1 MPRSLARRL
10 RLSSIIMKLAAVA
23 LDYDGTLTVGGGL
36 SRRIVDTIGRVRSR
50 GIRVLLV
57 TGRRLPHLA
66 ADTEIG
72 MFDAVVAENGAVLQ
86 FPATGRHVLLGHPS
100 SQPFVDELARRGV
113 PFTRGECVIETDAA
127 HAGTV
132 LDAIHALEQPHILSF
147 NRGRLMVLPP
157 GVAKSTGLRQALFEL
172 RLSVHNT
179 VGIGN
184 AENDHDLLD
193 ACELGAAVGWGSAAL
208 KAIAD
213 ETIDGPGPEAVA
225 DYLER
230 ISEIPR
236 LAVGRAGR
244 HRVWLGTMLNG
255 DPVTLTIRGRTLI
268 VAGEPGT
275 GKSLLAGLLC
285 EQFILQ
291 GYSLVILDPEGDY
304 RSLET
309 LPNVTVFGGD
319 DPPPAPRQAL
329 HALRHPGETLI
340 VDLSRL
346 DARDKQH
353 YIRTI
358 LPVLA
363 SERRRTGLP
372 HKIVVDEAHQ
382 FLSGPVVGTLVD
394 AELGGYIWITYRV
407 SQLDASI
414 CAKDAVRLVTRESE
428 PAEIDALS
436 ALCGAALDPAVLR
449 SIDQDEAVLLPG
461 PDESGGELVRFR
473 VGRRLTLHVR
483 HRQKYFDMPVGD
495 AQAFVFGSGPAAGP
509 RARSF
514 REFVGLLST
523 QPATR
528 LRGHC
533 ERHDFSRWVRD
544 VFRDGLLAARLFE
557 IEAHIREED
566 ARGLAEAVARA
577 IRARYEFC
585 PEPAA
590 ALQ

>member
-1 MPRSLARRL
+1 
-10 RLSSIIMKLAAVA
+10 MKLAAIAV
-23 LDYDGTLTVGGGL
+23 DYDGTLTVDGGL
-36 SRRIVDTIGRVRSR
+36 SRRIVDTIGRVRCR

-57 TGRRLPHLA
+57 TGRRLSHLA
-66 ADTEIG
+66 DDTEIG
-72 MFDAVVAENGAVLQ
+72 MFDAVVAENGAVLE
-86 FPATGRHVLLGHPS
+86 FPASGRHVLLGPPS
-100 SQPFVDELARRGV
+100 SPLFADELARRGV
-113 PFTRGECVIETDAA
+113 PFMRGECVIETEAA
-127 HAGTV
+127 RAGTV
-132 LDAIHALEQPHILSF
+132 LEAIRALEQPHILSF

-172 RLSVHNT
+172 RTSVHNA

-193 ACELGAAVGWGSAAL
+193 VCELGAAVGWGSPAL

-213 ETIDGPGPEAVA
+213 ETIDGPGPDAVA
-225 DYLER
+225 DYMER
-230 ISEIPR
+230 ISETPR

-244 HRVWLGTMLNG
+244 HRVSLGTMMNG
-255 DPVTLTIRGRTLI
+255 DPVTLAIRGRTVI

-275 GKSLLAGLLC
+275 GKSMLAGLLC

-304 RSLET
+304 RSLAT

-319 DPPPAPRQAL
+319 DPPPVPRQAVN
-329 HALRHPGETLI
+329 ALRHPGETLVI
-340 VDLSRL
+340 DLSRL
-346 DARDKQH
+346 NAREKQH
-353 YIRTI
+353 YIRTM

-382 FLSGPVVGTLVD
+382 FMNGPSAARLVD

-407 SQLDASI
+407 SQLDASV
-414 CAKDAVRLVTRESE
+414 CARDAVRLVTRESE
-428 PAEIDALS
+428 PAEIKALS
-436 ALCGAALDPAVLR
+436 TLCGVPLDAAVLR
-449 SIDQDEAVLLPG
+449 TIDQDEAVLLPG
-461 PDESGGELVRFR
+461 LDESGGELLRFR

-483 HRQKYFDMPVGD
+483 HRQKYFDMPVGEG
-495 AQAFVFGSGPAAGP
+495 QAFVFGSGPSAGP

-514 REFVGLLST
+514 RELVGLLATES
-523 QPATR
+523 PAR

-544 VFRDGLLAARLFE
+544 VFRDGLLAARLFD
-557 IEAHIREED
+557 IEARIREED
-566 ARGLAEAVARA
+566 ARGVAEAVAHA